1 MYKVERV
8 DDRAGRGVVVVK
20 REDGRFVCS
29 ASVEFVRWMHDKVP
43 NKQLSIEQAA
53 LVNWY
58 EKQDFE
64 HLKQIA

>member
-20 REDGRFVCS
+20 REDGRFVSS
-29 ASVEFVRWMHDKVP
+29 ASLQFVRWMHDSVP

-58 EKQDFE
+58 KNQDFE
-64 HLKQIA
+64 HSKQVA